1 MTNLHYFK
9 LIALA
14 SITILLGT
22 LLGSP
27 EYTYT
32 NSLVQSIAIYLWS
45 YIGHILYHKITIIDK
60 VNFHK
65 IIHHDTTNKYS
76 RTIKL
81 VIESLCNMWLFFV
94 LLIPNLFNIN
104 IFSKK
109 IVIYSA
115 IWYTATHIFNYSMI
129 KNNYHIQHHK
139 TPEFNYSPEI
149 LDMLFDTKYDANFDD
164 DLSLIKELLPVIIGF
179 IIVLY
184 ASKIGINDVISK
196 SNNIPNNIPDI
207 NIELLKTE

>member
-1 MTNLHYFK
+1 
-9 LIALA
+9 
-14 SITILLGT
+14 
-22 LLGSP
+22 
-27 EYTYT
+27 
-32 NSLVQSIAIYLWS
+32 
-45 YIGHILYHKITIIDK
+45 
-60 VNFHK
+60 
-65 IIHHDTTNKYS
+65 
-76 RTIKL
+76 
-81 VIESLCNMWLFFV
+81 MWLFFV

-109 IVIYSA
+109 IIIYSA
-115 IWYTATHIFNYSMI
+115 IWYIATHIFNYSMI

-164 DLSLIKELLPVIIGF
+164 DFFLIKELIPVIIGF

-196 SNNIPNNIPDI
+196 CDNIPDHIQDI